1 MKKKSLLCVMLSVLI
16 VLLSLPTTA
25 VAAAKNEKVE
35 TAAQADDAQT
45 AISSTDIVSISAGYY
60 MSSAVRADGSVW
72 TWGGESVQFNGIAYG
87 SYVDAPT
94 MITSA
99 NTKSA
104 KCGQFYNDYFSY
116 HSSPDSHFLTTALL
130 KDDDSL
136 WLFGG
141 NQFGAIGNGDDNSSY
156 QKLPYKVMEDVVDY
170 DVAGCRS
177 AAVTKDGKLYMWGYN
192 RFGQIGN
199 DSTETVYE
207 PVEVLTD
214 VVSVSLGGGG
224 EWFYSGNGHS
234 AAIKSDGS
242 LWMWGCNRFGQL
254 GDGTTVDSHVPKK
267 IMDDVAEVSLGEAFT
282 VILKK
287 DGTVWT
293 CGKNDSGQL
302 AKGMIQGYN
311 YDKETHYSYGATY
324 IDDMWPTNVPDAD
337 KVPKKVVDLEDMQV
351 TTVEAGYKSA
361 AAVTQDGEL
370 YIWGYNNGEN
380 WGIPNFSILGNGN
393 TITQAEPIVVLRG
406 VKTVSLGYDHV
417 LALKSDGTLW
427 AWGDN
432 YYGQVGD
439 QSAKSFSRPTEIKL
453 GKLKADFHGEGCGDK
468 TVDVMWDDNYLN
480 REATNYNK
488 DLGYDGVVLSEATSG
503 SGNKNVFSQ
512 FGFKIILDGMKND
525 SIDQPGYLIGYK
537 IMYNYDTP
545 RIEVLMSIRGT
556 KNLLSVDGL
565 TDLKSVHDG
574 FDGAASFCLD
584 SLQSA
589 RTQIASV
596 LSEMGLSSYKKNT
609 KYYIVGHS
617 LGGACAAKVALR
629 MKNDG
634 VAYANNLFVYTY
646 GAPNYTNFDE
656 SLDSSE
662 DMMNIFNFVHDT
674 DIVPMIPKRMLRD
687 IFYKFPL
694 YKAGTTYQVTNND
707 DPSHYYK
714 LIHDLYGEIPL
725 NFEFS
730 LKYRHITPT
739 YLALVDTFNNRLTE
753 LQTNAIKD
761 FSKELYRILS
771 IHCPVDIEVYD
782 ANNELCAY
790 SRGESVTYTNLSAV
804 RIVVVGDEKYIELPD
819 DSYTVRYIGTDSG
832 AMRIE
837 DQMINAVSGDL
848 TYEKSFDNVA
858 LENGKQFLSSISE
871 GDNTDNTDLFV
882 IDDEG
887 DKTYSVDED
896 GKETKIAVYD
906 LDPAKVHIGIKDQ
919 KYDGCEKTLNITVD
933 GLTKGVD
940 YRVIYENNIDVGTA
954 SVSVKGINLYEGR
967 VSETFKIFD
976 EGNCGED
983 VRWYLGADG
992 ILSISGS
999 GLMDSYGDGEQDT
1012 APWFIHAGAIRQ
1024 VRIEKGV
1031 SEIGNA
1037 SFDGCKELTS
1047 VTIPVSVAV
1056 IGEKA
1061 FYECDRLSDIFYSGK
1076 QSEWDE
1082 IDVKVSNGILMSAK
1096 LHFDT
1101 DESDILG
1108 DVDGDGTVTIIDATY
1123 IQRKLASIPIPFEMN
1138 DSIADTDGDGS
1149 VTIIDAT
1156 YIQRWLASLKSN
1168 DNIGKPLNK

>member
-1 MKKKSLLCVMLSVLI
+1 MKKKSLLCITISVLI
-16 VLLSLPTTA
+16 ILLSLPTYP
-25 VAAAKNEKVE
+25 VAAKE
-35 TAAQADDAQT
+35 TDRSEAGTQVDADQSFALP
-45 AISSTDIVSISAGYY
+45 TDIVSISAGYY

-104 KCGQFYNDYFSY
+104 KCGQFYNDYISHY
-116 HSSPDSHFLTTALL
+116 SSPDSHYLTTALL

-141 NQFGAIGNGDDNSSY
+141 NQFGAIGNGEENSSY
-156 QKLPYKVMEDVVDY
+156 RELPYKVLENVVDY

-199 DSTETVYE
+199 NSTETVYE

-214 VVSVSLGGGG
+214 VVSVSLGGGN
-224 EWFYSGNGHS
+224 ESYYNGNGHS

-282 VILKK
+282 VVLKK

-302 AKGMIQGYN
+302 AKGTIQGYS
-311 YDKETHYSYGATY
+311 YDMETHYSYGGNY
-324 IDDMWPTNVPDAD
+324 IDDMWPTDVPDAD
-337 KVPKKVVDLEDMQV
+337 KVLKKVVDLEDMEV
-351 TTVEAGYKSA
+351 KTIEAGYNFA
-361 AAVTQDGEL
+361 AAVTQSGEL
-370 YIWGYNNGEN
+370 YMWGYNNGQN
-380 WGIPNFSILGNGN
+380 WGISNFSILGNGN
-393 TITQAEPIVVLRG
+393 TITQPEPIVVLRG

-439 QSAKSFSRPTEIKL
+439 QSAKSFSRPTEITL
-453 GKLKADFHGEGCGDK
+453 GKLNADFHGEGCGNK

-480 REATNYNK
+480 RDATIYNK
-488 DLGYDGVVLSEATSG
+488 DLGYDGIVLSEAASG

-512 FGFKIILDGMKND
+512 FGFKIILDGMNND
-525 SIDQPGYLIGYK
+525 SIDQPGYLIGCK
-537 IMYNYDTP
+537 IMYDYDNP
-545 RIEVLMSIRGT
+545 RIEYLMSIRGT
-556 KNLLSVDGL
+556 KSLLSVDGL
-565 TDLKSVHDG
+565 TDLKSVRDG
-574 FDGAASFCLD
+574 FGGAASFCLD

-589 RTQIASV
+589 RTQIASE
-596 LSEMGLSSYKKNT
+596 LSRMGLSSYKKNT

-634 VAYANNLFVYTY
+634 VAYANNLYVYTY

-674 DIVPMIPKRMLRD
+674 DIVPMIPEVMYRD
-687 IFYKFPL
+687 KYYKFPL
-694 YKAGTTYQVTNND
+694 YKAGTTYQVTNKD

-714 LIHDLYGEIPL
+714 VIRDLYGEIPL
-725 NFEFS
+725 NFEYS
-730 LKYRHITPT
+730 IKQQHITPT

-753 LQTNAIKD
+753 LQIKAIKD
-761 FSKELYRILS
+761 LSKELYRILS
-771 IHCPVDIEVYD
+771 VHCPVDIEVYD
-782 ANNELCAY
+782 ANKELYAY
-790 SRGESVTYTNLSAV
+790 TKGESVTYPNLSAV
-804 RIVVVGDEKYIELPD
+804 RIEVVGDEKYIELPD
-819 DSYTVRYIGTDSG
+819 ESYTVRYIGTDSG
-832 AMRIE
+832 TMRIE
-837 DQMINAVSGDL
+837 DQMINAASGDL

-871 GDNTDNTDLFV
+871 GDNTENTDLYV

-887 DKTYSVDED
+887 DKTYSVDD
-896 GKETKIAVYD
+896 NGSETKLALYD
-906 LDPAKVHIGIKDQ
+906 IDPDNVHIEVKTQ
-919 KYDGCEKTLNITVD
+919 QYDGTPKTAEITVD
-933 GLTKGVD
+933 GLAENED
-940 YRVIYENNIDVGTA
+940 YRIIYSNNIEVGTA
-954 SVSVKGINLYEGR
+954 TVTVKGINKYAGR
-967 VSETFKIFD
+967 VSESFEIYD
-976 EGNCGED
+976 EGECGSNAT
-983 VRWYLGADG
+983 WKINPDG
-992 ILSISGS
+992 VITICGSGS
-999 GLMDSYGDGEQDT
+999 IYDYT
-1012 APWFIHAGAIRQ
+1012 ADEENAVPWYKHSESIR
-1024 VRIEKGV
+1024 VVVIEKG
-1031 SEIGNA
+1031 ITA
-1037 SFDGCKELTS
+1037 
-1047 VTIPVSVAV
+1047 
-1056 IGEKA
+1056 IGEYA
-1061 FYECDRLSDIFYSGK
+1061 FDECDNLSKVRFTGSKDEWDSIDIGDNNSALMNANIEYNYNPSLPAGNERLLGDADKNGVVNVFDASYVQKGLTGTSGYPEYSKLDKSDIEYR
-1076 QSEWDE
+1076 
-1082 IDVKVSNGILMSAK
+1082 VA
-1096 LHFDT
+1096 
-1101 DESDILG
+1101 
-1108 DVDGDGTVTIIDATY
+1108 DVDGSGAVNIFDAAMIQKYLTGTASAQSYGIGDPID
-1123 IQRKLASIPIPFEMN
+1123 
-1138 DSIADTDGDGS
+1138 
-1149 VTIIDAT
+1149 
-1156 YIQRWLASLKSN
+1156 
-1168 DNIGKPLNK
+1168 